1 MLILE
6 MEEKNQK
13 LIKVVLTFFTET
25 TQLLNSLSRFLC
37 KKLILSHFLFSKK
50 ILSARQ
56 WWRMPLIPALGR
68 QRQAD
73 F

>member
-1 MLILE
+1 MTSSLAWA
-6 MEEKNQK
+6 
-13 LIKVVLTFFTET
+13 TERDT
-25 TQLLNSLSRFLC
+25 VT
-37 KKLILSHFLFSKK
+37 KKLIVKTNKIHHTSEEFAIFLTHSLTDLEQAWLKV
-50 ILSARQ
+50 LWTRQ